1 MDEQV
6 SQYIEKMLPARN
18 PFFLQLEQEA
28 VENKVPIMDL
38 TGIEVMLQYMRIQ
51 QPKRILE
58 IGAAIGYSGLRMA
71 EALPNCEIITI
82 ELDDDR
88 YQQAVNNIQA
98 FGREQQITVLKGNA
112 LELYDEVAKFGE
124 YDAIFIDAAKGQYQK
139 FFELYSP
146 LLTENGCVYTDNV
159 MFRGFVAYDDIEN
172 KRLRKLAEKINRYN
186 EWMTSLKEFHT
197 VIVPVGDGLAVSK
210 KING

>member
-28 VENKVPIMDL
+28 VEDKVPIMDL

-112 LELYDEVAKFGE
+112 LEVYDEVAKFGE

-186 EWMTSLKEFHT
+186 EWMT
-197 VIVPVGDGLAVSK
+197 
-210 KING
+210 

>member
-1 MDEQV
+1 MDELV
-6 SQYIEKMLPARN
+6 NQYIEKMLPARN
-18 PFFLQLEQEA
+18 PFFLQLEKQA
-28 VENKVPIMDL
+28 VEDKVPIMDL
-38 TGIEVMLQYMRIQ
+38 TAIEVMLQYMRIQ

-58 IGAAIGYSGLRMA
+58 IGTAIGYSGLRMA

-88 YQQAVNNIQA
+88 YNQAVNNIQT

-112 LELYDEVAKFGE
+112 LELYDMVAKFGE

-139 FFELYSP
+139 FFELYSN

-186 EWMTSLKEFHT
+186 EWVISLKEYHT
-197 VIVPVGDGLAVSK
+197 VIIPVGDGLAVSK
-210 KING
+210 KINE